1 MQEEVRRAGGW
12 RAVCTA
18 AAGVLLAAA
27 CSQGEGKAVPRVTVP
42 LATTTTD
49 PYAPPPVIDAAYVN
63 RVLAGLDQV
72 VGDVVRM
79 VVRDRALTP
88 EAEAYLR
95 AVYSDEGNAF
105 ADQRDGLRADVDG
118 GLVDARPNPGN
129 QVTTVSRLVSA
140 RGDCIF
146 AQVQRDLSP
155 IVYKP
160 NPELTVQWV
169 GLKPL
174 DRSRDPGH
182 VNPTPWMY
190 VFDGLRKDYSQPE
203 DPCAGP

>member
-1 MQEEVRRAGGW
+1 
-12 RAVCTA
+12 
-18 AAGVLLAAA
+18 
-27 CSQGEGKAVPRVTVP
+27 VP

-79 VVRDRALTP
+79 VVRDRSVTP
-88 EAEAYLR
+88 EAEGHLR
-95 AVYSDEGNAF
+95 AVYGDRWLKITA
-105 ADQRDGLRADVDG
+105 DGLG
-118 GLVDARPNPGN
+118 KDAKESLAEIRPDPGN
-129 QVTTVSRLVSA
+129 KVTTVSRLLSA
-140 RGDCIF
+140 SADCIF

-155 IVYKP
+155 VVYRP
-160 NPELTVQWV
+160 NPEVAVQWV

-174 DRSRDPGH
+174 DRTRDPRRL
-182 VNPTPWMY
+182 NPTPWMY
-190 VFDGLRKDYSQPE
+190 IYDGFPPDHTQPE